1 MVPLSYLPSWY
12 SKMIFSNC
20 FVTIGIKSFLLSVN
34 HLNIQHF
41 FRSGYFQ
48 RLVKLFTY
56 LKFIAKIRNLWTLGS
71 SLYLLCLAPASSWRA
86 LMNFIEQRILDS
98 SLYILGIIRAIL
110 FQKKSERNYMVACV
124 IVNILFNLGGIGG
137 VYF

>member
-1 MVPLSYLPSWY
+1 
-12 SKMIFSNC
+12 
-20 FVTIGIKSFLLSVN
+20 
-34 HLNIQHF
+34 
-41 FRSGYFQ
+41 
-48 RLVKLFTY
+48 
-56 LKFIAKIRNLWTLGS
+56 
-71 SLYLLCLAPASSWRA
+71 
-86 LMNFIEQRILDS
+86 MNFIEQRILDS